1 MKRNISNAQ
10 SVHEAN
16 RIYKL
21 TAGIFLVCGIVSGAF
36 GAHALESVLAPES
49 LAAWRTGGHYLMAM
63 GCAILG
69 ASAHKNSDGLG
80 WVSLGTAMFSFSI
93 FGLILVKVWGGS
105 AAILGPVTPIGGALM
120 IGGWLRWMWSMW
132 RDK

>member
-1 MKRNISNAQ
+1 
-10 SVHEAN
+10 
-16 RIYKL
+16 
-21 TAGIFLVCGIVSGAF
+21 
-36 GAHALESVLAPES
+36 
-49 LAAWRTGGHYLMAM
+49 
-63 GCAILG
+63 
-69 ASAHKNSDGLG
+69 
-80 WVSLGTAMFSFSI
+80 LGTAMFSFSI

>member
-1 MKRNISNAQ
+1 
-10 SVHEAN
+10 
-16 RIYKL
+16 
-21 TAGIFLVCGIVSGAF
+21 
-36 GAHALESVLAPES
+36 
-49 LAAWRTGGHYLMAM
+49 MAM